1 MSNTLTQ
8 YYRKNII
15 DSLLVV
21 VILLLIFV
29 LVYSFDP
36 EMFFSSNDRIAYLE
50 VNNSGTRRAFEG
62 EVVNGM
68 TVLDALDASA
78 AAGNISFKYEIDKKT
93 NELKIITLDGY
104 SATKT
109 AKSAMLFLNLVRV
122 DMAKIHSIPIN
133 SGDRI
138 LIKLE

>member
-1 MSNTLTQ
+1 MSNTLVR
-8 YYRKNII
+8 YFKKNIF

-21 VILLLIFV
+21 VILVLVFI

-36 EMFFSSNDRIAYLE
+36 EVFWPSNRQVAYLE
-50 VNNSGTRRAFEG
+50 VNDGGTRRAFEG
-62 EVVNGM
+62 EVLDGM

-78 AAGNISFKYEIDKKT
+78 LAGNINFKYEIDKKSH
-93 NELKIITLDGY
+93 ELHIITLDGY
-104 SATKT
+104 LATKT
-109 AKSAMLFLNLVRV
+109 AKNAMLFLNLVRV
-122 DMAKIHSIPIN
+122 DIAKIHSIPLN